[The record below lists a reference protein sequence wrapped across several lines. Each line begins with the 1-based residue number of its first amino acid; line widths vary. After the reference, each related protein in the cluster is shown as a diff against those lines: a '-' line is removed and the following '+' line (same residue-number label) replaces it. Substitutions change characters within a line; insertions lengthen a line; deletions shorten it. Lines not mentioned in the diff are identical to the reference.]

1 MGLTKQLLEQEI
13 HRGDVDARY
22 DFEYQEY
29 VSLMTQQFLNNMF
42 EAHSEAMGRT
52 IKH

>member
-1 MGLTKQLLEQEI
+1 MSLTKQLLEQEL
-13 HRGDVDARY
+13 HHPDVDTRT

-29 VSLMTQQFLNNMF
+29 LSSMTRQFLNNMF
-42 EAHSEAMGRT
+42 EAHSKAIGRT